1 MSEKYKVR
9 NEAGEEF
16 DVAKDNL
23 EKAEAD
29 GYLPVVSDG
38 KTELRTRSSN
48 FDKAMSDG
56 FKPIYSGLS
65 DLNKPERPKQTG
77 DQKELT
83 SFVPDVPIFTPLIS
97 KVGAALESGEFGG
110 EKYDETLDRYK
121 KNIQQSNEAYPVAS
135 AATSIA
141 GSMAL
146 PVWGAGQKIK
156 SGVDAA
162 AAFGKRMLSG
172 TGLSVADSALRDQD
186 LDVIGAV
193 ENQLLFGELP
203 VEGVKKI
210 GQGYSRFMAGIPKK
224 TRDKYVER
232 RAEIKDDS
240 VEGLRSDIN
249 DMTGTYRKEISDA
262 NSLSKRIISDLR
274 RKVPDEGLIGEVVDS
289 LKQIRKMT
297 SDESSKAFKVLEDT
311 KQKAMIVPIKNHLRD
326 VLEDLK
332 IAGVDRQ
339 TDAIPALR
347 KQAEWLNKIK
357 QNEISYTDLKAYLQ
371 DLDESIE
378 GAYAKLKTP
387 GGYLNKGDRALINYR
402 SWIDQNYLKQI
413 PEYAQ
418 IMEPLSHLTD
428 VSKRAVDLISDERT
442 AFNTLKNIH
451 KPENKQYRNTI
462 SQLGKFTGKDFNARI
477 DEYAKAKE
485 LLSDP
490 VKMQAYLD
498 KSPSHIKNLA
508 DLKKAASISPST
520 SENFIRRIG
529 REKGALDAREK
540 AELLKYLETSRL
552 GKDASEDALKR
563 IDIPRRAE
571 NLGLKEFMEKPFI
584 QGSRNVNAAT
594 ASVRGLASALGWN
607 SEAGGGIGAVLGL
620 TTDLIGRQMVKKALD
635 IMADNPRGMRLIENS
650 ARRGAQSL
658 ALTMSMIAR
667 ANKEQ
672 LQQMGLDN
680 EQP

>member
-9 NEAGEEF
+9 NESGEEF

-38 KTELRTRSSN
+38 KSELRTRSSN
-48 FDKAMSDG
+48 FEKAASDG
-56 FKPIYSGLS
+56 FKPIYSGMNE
-65 DLNKPERPKQTG
+65 LNKPEKLKPTG

-97 KVGAALESGEFGG
+97 KAGAALESGEFGG
-110 EKYDETLDRYK
+110 KKYDETLDRYK
-121 KNIQQSNEAYPVAS
+121 KNIKESNEAYPVAS
-135 AATSIA
+135 QATSIA

-146 PVWGAGQKIK
+146 PVWGTGSKIK

-162 AAFGKRMLSG
+162 AAFGKRMISG
-172 TGLSVADSALRDQD
+172 AGLTVADSALRDQD
-186 LDVIGAV
+186 LDIIGAV
-193 ENQLLFGELP
+193 ENQLLYGELP
-203 VEGVKKI
+203 IEGVKKI

-232 RAEIKDDS
+232 RGEIKDDS
-240 VEGLRSDIN
+240 VEQLSTDI
-249 DMTGTYRKEISDA
+249 DEMTGRYRDEVSDYKEV
-262 NSLSKRIISDLR
+262 SKRIINDLR
-274 RKVPDEGLIGEVVDS
+274 LKKPDEGLVGEVVDS
-289 LKQIRKMT
+289 LKKIRQMT
-297 SDESSKAFKVLEDT
+297 SEQSSKAFKVLEDT
-311 KQKAMIVPIKNHLRD
+311 KQKAMVLPIKNHLRD

-332 IAGVDRQ
+332 IAGVERQ
-339 TDAIPALR
+339 SEAIPALK

-357 QNEISYTDLKAYLQ
+357 QNEISYTDLKAYIQ

-378 GAYAKLKTP
+378 GSYAKLKTP

-402 SWIDQNYLKQI
+402 AWIDQNYLKQI

-418 IMEPLSHLTD
+418 IMEPLRDLTD

-442 AFNTLKNIH
+442 AYNTLKNIH
-451 KPENKQYRNTI
+451 KPENKQYRQTI
-462 SQLGKFTGKDFNARI
+462 SQLGKYTGKDFDNRI
-477 DEYAKAKE
+477 SEYARAKE
-485 LLSDP
+485 LIDDP
-490 VKMQAYLD
+490 VKLQAYL
-498 KSPSHIKNLA
+498 KELPTHKKNLE
-508 DLKKAASISPST
+508 DLKKAARITPAT
-520 SENFIRRIG
+520 SEGFVRKIG
-529 REKGALDAREK
+529 REKGSLDAKDR
-540 AELLKYLETSRL
+540 AELIKYLETSRL
-552 GKDASEDALKR
+552 GKDASEDALRK

-571 NLGLKEFMEKPFI
+571 NVGIKEYMESPFV

-594 ASVRGLASALGWN
+594 ASVRGLASALGMN
-607 SEAGGGIGAVLGL
+607 SEAGGGIGAVIGL
-620 TTDLIGRQMVKKALD
+620 ATDLVGRQVVKKALD
-635 IMADNPRGMRLIENS
+635 IMADNPNGMRLIEKS

-667 ANKEQ
+667 ADKEQ
-672 LQQMGLDN
+672 LQQMGLEN